1 MARVLIVQGHARSRA
16 DTAATLRAEGHEVLE
31 AGSADNGVRLAHEQ
45 GPEVIL
51 LDPMLPD
58 RSGYELYASLQRDP
72 ATLAIPVLFLPGELP
87 AVPSTEG
94 AFPVV
99 LPDIVTRLGLALR
112 TKSLNDELRLADVSL
127 RSAVLTDSLTGLA
140 NRRAAEE
147 RLRSLTGLARVGMGP
162 VSMILADMDGFAEV
176 NERLGYAVGD
186 RLLQAFAGLLH
197 ESCRTGDTVARLEA
211 EAFLLLLPGTKLD
224 AAWYVAERVRRRT
237 AAIGA
242 ALGPDGP
249 TSPPPSASPSTA
261 PPTPGATSSTAAKP
275 PSPEPNEPAA
285 TAARSR
291 SVDSMRFVGIDLA
304 WGGRRPSGL
313 AVLDPDGTVVAEGWA
328 TSDEELVGLLERHDP
343 GGAVVAL
350 DAPLVV
356 TNPAGTRRGCVGELQ
371 RRYGRLG
378 AGPYP
383 TNLSL
388 LGGRVRAMEL
398 VRRSGRPYVTVPRD
412 PGRRTGWWAV
422 EVFPAPALVELGG
435 LGRAVRYKKGP
446 IPDRRAGLAAVKGVL
461 DRLAGADPPLRV
473 DPAGRLGR
481 ELGRL
486 EELRGAGLKAAEDLA
501 DAHVCA
507 YVGLWWWAHGPAATL
522 VAGDDSTGAIL
533 VPRPPG

>member
-72 ATLAIPVLFLPGELP
+72 VTLAIPVLFLPGELP
-87 AVPSTEG
+87 PAPGGELE
-94 AFPVV
+94 
-99 LPDIVTRLGLALR
+99 LPGLPIGLDIVTRLGLALR

-147 RLRSLTGLARVGMGP
+147 RLRSLTGLARLGMGP
-162 VSMILADMDGFAEV
+162 MSMILADLDGFAEV

-249 TSPPPSASPSTA
+249 ALTASF
-261 PPTPGATSSTAAKP
+261 G
-275 PSPEPNEPAA
+275 
-285 TAARSR
+285 
-291 SVDSMRFVGIDLA
+291 
-304 WGGRRPSGL
+304 
-313 AVLDPDGTVVAEGWA
+313 VAEHRPPDAWR
-328 TSDEELVGLLERHDP
+328 DLLDRAE
-343 GGAVVAL
+343 AAL
-350 DAPLVV
+350 TCA
-356 TNPAGTRRGCVGELQ
+356 
-371 RRYGRLG
+371 
-378 AGPYP
+378 
-383 TNLSL
+383 
-388 LGGRVRAMEL
+388 
-398 VRRSGRPYVTVPRD
+398 
-412 PGRRTGWWAV
+412 
-422 EVFPAPALVELGG
+422 
-435 LGRAVRYKKGP
+435 K
-446 IPDRRAGLAAVKGVL
+446 RAG
-461 DRLAGADPPLRV
+461 RNRC
-473 DPAGRLGR
+473 
-481 ELGRL
+481 E
-486 EELRGAGLKAAEDLA
+486 
-501 DAHVCA
+501 
-507 YVGLWWWAHGPAATL
+507 
-522 VAGDDSTGAIL
+522 VA
-533 VPRPPG
+533 

>member
-16 DTAATLRAEGHEVLE
+16 DTAATLRAEGHDVLE

-87 AVPSTEG
+87 PVAAGEGEVPGLAVG
-94 AFPVV
+94 G
-99 LPDIVTRLGLALR
+99 LDIVTRLGLALR

-147 RLRSLTGLARVGMGP
+147 RLRSLTGLARLGMGP

-176 NERLGYAVGD
+176 NERCGYAIGD

-249 TSPPPSASPSTA
+249 SLTASF
-261 PPTPGATSSTAAKP
+261 G
-275 PSPEPNEPAA
+275 
-285 TAARSR
+285 
-291 SVDSMRFVGIDLA
+291 
-304 WGGRRPSGL
+304 
-313 AVLDPDGTVVAEGWA
+313 VA
-328 TSDEELVGLLERHDP
+328 
-343 GGAVVAL
+343 
-350 DAPLVV
+350 
-356 TNPAGTRRGCVGELQ
+356 
-371 RRYGRLG
+371 
-378 AGPYP
+378 
-383 TNLSL
+383 
-388 LGGRVRAMEL
+388 
-398 VRRSGRPYVTVPRD
+398 
-412 PGRRTGWWAV
+412 
-422 EVFPAPALVELGG
+422 
-435 LGRAVRYKKGP
+435 
-446 IPDRRAGLAAVKGVL
+446 
-461 DRLAGADPPLRV
+461 
-473 DPAGRLGR
+473 
-481 ELGRL
+481 
-486 EELRGAGLKAAEDLA
+486 
-501 DAHVCA
+501 
-507 YVGLWWWAHGPAATL
+507 AHGPGDTWDGLLSRAADALQRAKRTGRNRCE
-522 VAGDDSTGAIL
+522 VA
-533 VPRPPG
+533 